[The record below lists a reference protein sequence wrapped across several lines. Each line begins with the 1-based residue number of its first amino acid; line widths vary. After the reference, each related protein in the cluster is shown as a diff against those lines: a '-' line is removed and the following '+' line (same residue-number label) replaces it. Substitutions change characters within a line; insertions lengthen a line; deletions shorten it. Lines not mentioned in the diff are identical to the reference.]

1 MKLPK
6 EFTAY
11 TRELMGE
18 TCFTAFENA
27 MNEDVPVSIRLNP
40 FKLDSTQVSIKDKE
54 TDVPW
59 CRDAMFL

>member
-27 MNEDVPVSIRLNP
+27 MNE
-40 FKLDSTQVSIKDKE
+40 
-54 TDVPW
+54 
-59 CRDAMFL
+59 